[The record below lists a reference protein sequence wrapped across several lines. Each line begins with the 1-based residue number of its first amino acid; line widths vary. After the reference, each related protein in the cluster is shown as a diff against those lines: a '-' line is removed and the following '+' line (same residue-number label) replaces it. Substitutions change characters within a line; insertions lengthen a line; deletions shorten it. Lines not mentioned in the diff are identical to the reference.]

1 MRKVYVEQ
9 TEDNVKIACITDN
22 EVERYIVLDAGSPV
36 GSIYRG
42 KVVRII
48 SAGAF
53 VDIGREKDGFLK
65 KRDKLNVGDYVTVM
79 VEREENGDKGC
90 LLTENVSL
98 SGRYSVV
105 ESTDQLSFARKISA
119 EKKQLLTEYF
129 AGKGILFRTA
139 CEDADV
145 TDIEREVERNS
156 FALNTIVDSGKNL
169 YRVEEL
175 YHYDPI
181 NIAHELSV
189 DDEIIY
195 SFDEIRPFID
205 DLEKRKIECGE
216 AELVFDRTEAMTV
229 IDVNS
234 HVQKERF
241 SDPSDMAFYVDS
253 VAAKEAA
260 RQIKL
265 RNIAGLIAI
274 DFINVYDAD
283 KIKKLE
289 SILSAELKKDF
300 VKTEVEFAPKTC
312 VALITRTNRYGK

>member
-1 MRKVYVEQ
+1 M
-9 TEDNVKIACITDN
+9 
-22 EVERYIVLDAGSPV
+22 
-36 GSIYRG
+36 
-42 KVVRII
+42 
-48 SAGAF
+48 
-53 VDIGREKDGFLK
+53 
-65 KRDKLNVGDYVTVM
+65 
-79 VEREENGDKGC
+79 
-90 LLTENVSL
+90 
-98 SGRYSVV
+98 
-105 ESTDQLSFARKISA
+105 
-119 EKKQLLTEYF
+119 
-129 AGKGILFRTA
+129 
-139 CEDADV
+139 
-145 TDIEREVERNS
+145 ERNF

-195 SFDEIRPFID
+195 SFDEIRPLIE

-216 AELVFDRTEAMTV
+216 AELVFDKTEAMTV

-241 SDPSDMAFYVDS
+241 ADPSDMAFYVDTI
-253 VAAKEAA
+253 AAKEAA

-283 KIKKLE
+283 KIQKIE
-289 SILSAELKKDF
+289 SILVSELKKDF
-300 VKTEVEFAPKTC
+300 VKAEVEFAPKTC